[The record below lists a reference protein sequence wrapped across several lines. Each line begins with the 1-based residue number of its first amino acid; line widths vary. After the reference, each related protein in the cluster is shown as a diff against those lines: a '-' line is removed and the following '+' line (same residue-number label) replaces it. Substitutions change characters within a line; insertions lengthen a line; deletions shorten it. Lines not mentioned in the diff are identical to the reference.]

1 MTNTSLIIKSN
12 IWKLFLNM
20 GQLKDD
26 ILLKKVA
33 LRIKAL
39 RESKDITQE
48 VFYNDT
54 DIHIGRIE
62 LGNQNISI
70 STLSA
75 ICKYLEISLEDF
87 FKNMY

>member
-1 MTNTSLIIKSN
+1 
-12 IWKLFLNM
+12 M
-20 GQLKDD
+20 GQLKDE

-33 LRIKAL
+33 TRIKEL
-39 RESKDITQE
+39 REAKNITQE

-70 STLSA
+70 STLYH
-75 ICKYLEISLEDF
+75 ICKYLDIRLEDF
-87 FKNMY
+87 FKDL

>member
-1 MTNTSLIIKSN
+1 
-12 IWKLFLNM
+12 M
-20 GQLKDD
+20 GQFKDE

-33 LRIKAL
+33 LRIKEL

-70 STLSA
+70 STLSQ
-75 ICKYLEISLEDF
+75 ICKYLDVTLEDF
-87 FKNMY
+87 LKDI